1 MADGAITLTLDDE
14 TVRRRDEAARRAGVT
29 PEAYAAGLLSA
40 VVTEEAGETPLH
52 DWTEAN
58 RRLAEYD
65 RTGEFVEAGP
75 ALDAFVAE
83 VRARTSQR
91 T

>member
-14 TVRRRDEAARRAGVT
+14 TVRRLDEAARRAGVS
-29 PEAYAAGLLSA
+29 PEAYAADLLSA
-40 VVTEEAGETPLH
+40 VVTEEATGIGPH

-65 RTGEFVEAGP
+65 RTGEFLEAGP

-83 VRARTSQR
+83 IEARASRRT
-91 T
+91 